1 MRKLL
6 LLYITMLSALGV
18 SAQSTVQLVQSQSL
32 SPGKQALRVIKPVF
46 AQDGTTLSA
55 DSAHFNNAANAFD
68 AFGNVVITQS
78 NGTIVYSDELNYN
91 GNTKLALLTGNV
103 RLVDKD
109 ATLTTN
115 YLTYNLSTRIG
126 TYTGGGQVNN
136 PPTLITSKNGYYFGT
151 TSDAYFRHDVVVT
164 TPEVLMKTDTLRY
177 NSISKLSYFYG
188 PTNIL
193 NKQDKSNLYTENGR
207 YNTATDQAWFGK
219 KNLYTEGTKSLKGD
233 SLFYDGKAGF
243 GKAIRNVTFV
253 DTEQKSTLK
262 GNIGVYR
269 KADES
274 ALMTGNPYLTMVVEE
289 DSAKVDTIWMTADT
303 LMTKLIFLRDLVP
316 LDGEKLKSDA
326 EVVEEDAAVIVEG
339 QSGGVIVEGNPP
351 IPALAPELD
360 TVEDSIP
367 SVDPAPEAPP
377 KRRFFGLLKPKKKKE
392 PRLPKQE
399 QLERSNAKIDS
410 ALAKSKADSVS
421 ASGDSIKNAKTDI
434 KVPLDTTRT
443 RIILAYHKVKIFKSD
458 LQSKSDSAFYSYS
471 DSTIRCFQNPIIW
484 TQGSQLSA
492 DTIFLQLKDRK
503 LDNMQLK
510 KDGFI
515 VSTENDSLKFNQ
527 VKGKKMT
534 GLFRN
539 SRLHRMLVDGNA
551 ESIYYTLEDSAYT
564 GLNRTLSG
572 RMRLDFADN
581 KLTDVMLVRKAE
593 GDYFPIDKVPKDKE
607 MLEGFIWKPKE
618 RPASKEEII
627 PSLRNPAKR
636 AVSPKKPAAAP
647 QKKPVIAAAK
657 KVE

>member
-1 MRKLL
+1 MRKILFIYFL
-6 LLYITMLSALGV
+6 ILSALGV

-32 SPGKQALRVIKPVF
+32 SPRKSDLRVIKPVF

-55 DSAHFNNAANAFD
+55 DSAYFNNAANAFD

-78 NGTIVYSDELNYN
+78 NGTIVYSDELNYD

-103 RLVDKD
+103 RLVDKTS
-109 ATLTTN
+109 TLTTN
-115 YLTYNLSTRIG
+115 YLTYNLGTRIG

-136 PPTLITSKNGYYFGT
+136 PPTVITSKNGYYFGT
-151 TSDAYFRHDVVVT
+151 TSDAYFRYNVVVNN
-164 TPEVLMKTDTLRY
+164 PDVLMKTDTLRY
-177 NSISKLSYFYG
+177 NSLSKISYFYG

-193 NKQDKSNLYTENGR
+193 NKSDKTTLYTENGR
-207 YNTATDQAWFGK
+207 YDTENNRAWFGK
-219 KNLYTEGTKSLKGD
+219 KNLYKDGTKTLKGD
-233 SLFYDGKAGF
+233 SLYYDERAGF
-243 GKAIRNVTFV
+243 GKAIKNVTFV
-253 DTEQKSTLK
+253 DTEQKSIMK
-262 GNIGVYR
+262 GNVGIYR

-274 ALMTGNPYLTMVVEE
+274 ALMTGSAYVTMVVEE

-303 LMTKLIFLRDLVP
+303 LLTKLIFLRNLVP

-326 EVVEEDAAVIVEG
+326 EVVEEEAAVIVEG
-339 QSGGVIVEGNPP
+339 EEPGATVVDNGKAASINAASGNAAVQDSVPPAVEPVK
-351 IPALAPELD
+351 D
-360 TVEDSIP
+360 
-367 SVDPAPEAPP
+367 PP

-392 PRLPKQE
+392 PDQVKIADK
-399 QLERSNAKIDS
+399 NKVAAIDS
-410 ALAKSKADSVS
+410 TIAIAKK
-421 ASGDSIKNAKTDI
+421 DSINSAKDSLKNAAGNI
-434 KVPLDTTRT
+434 KIPLDTTRT

-458 LQSKSDSAFYSYS
+458 LQSRSDSAFYSYS
-471 DSTIRCFQNPIIW
+471 DSTIRCFQKPMIW

-492 DTIFLQLKDRK
+492 DTIFLQLKNRK

-515 VSTENDSLKFNQ
+515 VSTENDSTKFNQ

-534 GLFRN
+534 GLFHN

-551 ESIYYTLEDSAYT
+551 ESIYYTLEDSVYS

-581 KLTDVMLVRKAE
+581 RVKDVMLVRKAE
-593 GDYFPIDKVPKDKE
+593 GNYYPIEKVPKEKD
-607 MLEGFIWKPKE
+607 MLEGFIWKPKD

-627 PSLRNPAKR
+627 PSLRTAKKPGTAPVKTPVPA
-636 AVSPKKPAAAP
+636 KKPA
-647 QKKPVIAAAK
+647 VAK
-657 KVE
+657 VN